1 MRAIPIESRR
11 PYQTTRNMNAF
22 LFEEIAFAQDDQDF
36 GIDDLLIPAGSTV
49 CADIEA
55 WLGQRWKGEEIIR
68 FFLGRRQCYV
78 SRTLFVS
85 NITELS
91 ERTI

>member
-1 MRAIPIESRR
+1 MRAITNESRR

-22 LFEEIAFAQDDQDF
+22 LFDERAFAQDDQDF
-36 GIDDLLIPAGSTV
+36 GIDDLLIRAGSTV

-55 WLGQRWKGEEIIR
+55 RLGQRWKGEEIVS
-68 FFLGRRQCYV
+68 FFLGRQRCYV